1 MDPNATPGTAI
12 LTIVLRWQDGGR
24 FANSTNREACLAE
37 LDAFFTSHTER
48 VADIMTDRST
58 EQQMALAEAERQL
71 AEARA
76 IIDQMNAGMV
86 ATSDTALA
94 ERIQADAETP
104 NPLTSE

>member
-37 LDAFFTSHTER
+37 LDAFFATHTEQ
-48 VADIMTDRST
+48 VALAA
-58 EQQMALAEAERQL
+58 QQAGIDFAEATAEAERK
-71 AEARA
+71 ARRKKPSA
-76 IIDQMNAGMV
+76 
-86 ATSDTALA
+86 SDLELA
-94 ERIQADAETP
+94 ERIQADVETP

>member
-37 LDAFFTSHTER
+37 LNTFFATHTEQ
-48 VADIMTDRST
+48 VA
-58 EQQMALAEAERQL
+58 EAAQQAGIDFAVAAEAERK
-71 AEARA
+71 ARRKKPSA
-76 IIDQMNAGMV
+76 ADLEI
-86 ATSDTALA
+86 A
-94 ERIQADAETP
+94 ERIQADVETP